1 MLSPLKNEKV
11 LSDDFTAVATNTSAA
26 FYYIFEGKDNEI
38 AILKT
43 LVLLQCHNHFI
54 QYFLCKVLNTG
65 YTHFPKDHVGF
76 LIEL

>member
-11 LSDDFTAVATNTSAA
+11 LSDDFTAVATDTSAV

-43 LVLLQCHNHFI
+43 LALL
-54 QYFLCKVLNTG
+54 
-65 YTHFPKDHVGF
+65 
-76 LIEL
+76 